1 MAYANITKP
10 SLKMN
15 TVLYTGDGSTQAV
28 TGVGFQPDLV
38 WIKDRGETH
47 SHRLFDAVRGTT
59 KYLASNNPDAE
70 GTDANSLTTFG
81 VDGFTVGTSNEV
93 NKNTNTYAS
102 WNFKANGAGSSN
114 SDGSITSTVSTDS
127 DTGISIVKY
136 TGAGT
141 TSTVGHGLGVAPEM
155 IWVKRLDS
163 SNGWIV
169 WNDFL
174 QGNNRY
180 LVLNTTAAQATNS
193 TFFQE
198 TPPTSSLF
206 YVGNDDGVNGNTLDY
221 IAYCFASKKGFQKV
235 GTFNGNGDADG
246 TFVYTGFKPRFVIVK
261 VIWATA
267 GLDFA
272 NHWFMFDSQLNGY
285 NGDNEYLK
293 CDTDEAISS
302 STNRIDILSN
312 GFKCRTTNDSVNSSS
327 GAYTYYA
334 IAEEPLVA
342 NVGSSIPA
350 TAR

>member
-198 TPPTSSLF
+198 TPPTSDVF
-206 YVGNDDGVNGNTLDY
+206 YVGNDAGINGGSNTY
-221 IAYCFASKKGFQKV
+221 IAYCFKSINGFSHH
-235 GTFNGNGDADG
+235 GYFRGNGQADG
-246 TFVYTGFKPRFVIVK
+246 SVIYTGFKPKLVIIK
-261 VIWATA
+261 VAYA
-267 GLDFA
+267 SSGSDFT
-272 NHWFMFDSQLNGY
+272 NHWFMFDDQLNGY
-285 NGDNEYLK
+285 NGNNEYLK
-293 CDTDEAISS
+293 CDANEAISS

-312 GFKCRTTNDSVNSSS
+312 GFKCRTSNDGVNSAS
-327 GAYTYYA
+327 GVYTYMA
-334 IAEEPLVA
+334 FGQSI
-342 NVGSSIPA
+342 VGSNNIPC